1 MPTNGNAQPAN
12 RQDIE
17 AELAALQAEDP
28 EAYAAI
34 ADLIMLLRCS
44 VWTAAEVL
52 EGWYASLPP
61 SLHTCFAAAENWVN
75 NQPDNAVK

>member
-1 MPTNGNAQPAN
+1 MPTNDNAQPAN
-12 RQDIE
+12 RQDIA

-34 ADLIMLLRCS
+34 AELIMLLRCS

-52 EGWYASLPP
+52 EDWYASLPP
-61 SLHTCFAAAENWVN
+61 SLQTCFAAARNSLN
-75 NQPDNAVK
+75 NKPDKAV